1 MNIKERLFEMQDL
14 AYRNFH
20 SKLIPTVDKD
30 RIIGVRT
37 PELRKLA
44 KELKGT
50 AEAEEFLSVLPHYYY
65 EENNLHGFLL

>member
-1 MNIKERLFEMQDL
+1 MNIRDHLFEMHDL

-37 PELRKLA
+37 PKLREFA

-50 AEAEEFLSVLPHYYY
+50 AEAEEFCQCSLIITMRRIICMDSC
-65 EENNLHGFLL
+65 